1 MEDFGTECESNWF
14 QYSCSLNPGCKYGVI
29 LSWNYCTSVHSS
41 LHSHFVHT
49 FSLGHHKQ
57 RLFVCLH
64 SRTTYGFNG
73 LVYEVTLILN
83 SKQRIE
89 LVTWKSLCE
98 FFFFFFTA
106 KYFNNSWRWCT
117 IQTFVFFLSLCKCCV
132 EWIVVWMRHSL
143 AREHMALFPPPNYR
157 VTTLSS
163 KASFTGRPK

>member
-1 MEDFGTECESNWF
+1 MNNMEDFGTECESNWF

-73 LVYEVTLILN
+73 LVYEITLILN

-98 FFFFFFTA
+98 YFFFFFFSQLNISIIHGDDA
-106 KYFNNSWRWCT
+106 PYKHLYFSSACANAVLNGL
-117 IQTFVFFLSLCKCCV
+117 LSG
-132 EWIVVWMRHSL
+132 WGIV
-143 AREHMALFPPPNYR
+143 
-157 VTTLSS
+157 
-163 KASFTGRPK
+163 